1 MMKNS
6 KKSENITQ
14 NNQIMT
20 FSLEEVE
27 IPKFSEKHISGKAWI
42 NWGDKND
49 IPYYLFDLYSKSSL
63 MQSIIK
69 TTVNFI
75 IGNGI
80 ESVYKPNEDETWED
94 LIKNLSLD
102 YMLYGGFAI
111 QIFYNK
117 AAQIKE
123 LEWLDM
129 RKIRTD
135 EEHNIVYYSKE
146 FNERKST
153 PNTISFPVWKKSKEY
168 RNESA
173 VFFYT
178 GSKRTVYPLPIYS
191 GSIAAIETSIR
202 IDNFHLNAIK
212 NNFNG
217 NFIIN
222 FNNGVPEND
231 VKKELERK
239 IKEKFCGDE
248 NAGGFLLVFNDSKEN
263 GVTVERI
270 QDDQFD
276 KKYEALKSQ
285 TITSIFT
292 GFSAPS
298 QLFGYAITGNV
309 FSRQEYQDAF
319 DLYSRLQ
326 ITPIQNLFKRVF
338 ECIYSQENV
347 IEFIPF
353 ELSTEDNDENVEETE
368 ETTKINEPDNNE

>member
-1 MMKNS
+1 MKKDEKNQKMTQFLS
-6 KKSENITQ
+6 FSIEN
-14 NNQIMT
+14 
-20 FSLEEVE
+20 VE
-27 IPKFSEKHISGKAWI
+27 IPKLTERQMSGKVWY
-42 NWGDKND
+42 NWGND
-49 IPYYLFDLYSKSSL
+49 NKLPYYLYGLYEKSSL
-63 MQSIIK
+63 MQSIIN

-75 IGNGI
+75 VGNSI
-80 ESVYKPNEDETWED
+80 ESIYKPNEDETWED

-102 YMLYGGFAI
+102 YMIYSGFAI
-111 QIFYNK
+111 QVMYNK
-117 AAQIKE
+117 MGKIHS
-123 LEWLDM
+123 LNWLDM

-135 EEHNIVYYSKE
+135 EEHTKVYYSKE
-146 FNERKST
+146 FATKSSPQYLT
-153 PNTISFPVWKKSKEY
+153 FKTWKRGEEY

-173 VFFYT
+173 VFLYT
-178 GSKRTVYPLPIYS
+178 GSKRTVYPLPRYS
-191 GSIAAIETSIR
+191 GSIPAIETSIR

-222 FNNGVPEND
+222 FNNGIPD
-231 VKKELERK
+231 DDTKKMLERK
-239 IKEKFCGDE
+239 VKEKFCGDD
-248 NAGGFLLVFNDSKEN
+248 NAGSFLLVFNDSKEN
-263 GVTVERI
+263 GVSVERI

-309 FSRQEYQDAF
+309 FSKQEYQDAF

-353 ELSTEDNDENVEETE
+353 ELSTEDNDENVD

>member
-1 MMKNS
+1 MKKDEKNQKTTQFLS
-6 KKSENITQ
+6 FSIEN
-14 NNQIMT
+14 
-20 FSLEEVE
+20 VE
-27 IPKFSEKHISGKAWI
+27 IPKLTERQMSGKVWY
-42 NWGDKND
+42 NWGND
-49 IPYYLFDLYSKSSL
+49 NKLPYYLYGLYEKSSL
-63 MQSIIK
+63 MQSIIN

-75 IGNGI
+75 VGNSI
-80 ESVYKPNEDETWED
+80 ESIYKPNEDETWED
-94 LIKNLSLD
+94 LIKNLGLD
-102 YMLYGGFAI
+102 YLIYGGFAI
-111 QIFYNK
+111 QVMYNK
-117 AAQIKE
+117 MGQIHS
-123 LEWLDM
+123 LNWLDM

-135 EEHNIVYYSKE
+135 EEHTKVYYSKE
-146 FNERKST
+146 FATKSSPQYLT
-153 PNTISFPVWKKSKEY
+153 FKTWKRGEEY

-178 GSKRTVYPLPIYS
+178 GGKRTVYPLPRYS
-191 GSIAAIETSIR
+191 GSIPAIETSIR

-222 FNNGVPEND
+222 FNNGIPTDD
-231 VKKELERK
+231 VKKEIERK
-239 IKEKFCGDE
+239 VQEKFCGDE
-248 NAGGFLLVFNDSKEN
+248 NAGSFLLVFNDSKEN
-263 GVTVERI
+263 GVSVERI

-326 ITPIQNLFKRVF
+326 INPIQNLFKRVF

-353 ELSTEDNDENVEETE
+353 ELSTEDNDENVDDTK

>member
-1 MMKNS
+1 MKKDEKNQKTTQFLS
-6 KKSENITQ
+6 FSIEN
-14 NNQIMT
+14 
-20 FSLEEVE
+20 VE
-27 IPKFSEKHISGKAWI
+27 IPKLTERQMSGKVWY
-42 NWGDKND
+42 NWGND
-49 IPYYLFDLYSKSSL
+49 NKLPYYLYGLYEKSSL
-63 MQSIIK
+63 MQSIIN

-75 IGNGI
+75 VGNSI
-80 ESVYKPNEDETWED
+80 ESIYKPNEDETWED

-102 YMLYGGFAI
+102 YMIYGGFAI
-111 QIFYNK
+111 QVMYNK
-117 AAQIKE
+117 MGKIHS
-123 LEWLDM
+123 LNWLDM

-135 EEHNIVYYSKE
+135 EEHTKVYYSKE
-146 FNERKST
+146 FATKSSPQYLT
-153 PNTISFPVWKKSKEY
+153 FKTWKRGEEY

-173 VFFYT
+173 VFLYT
-178 GSKRTVYPLPIYS
+178 GGKRTVYPLPRYS
-191 GSIAAIETSIR
+191 GSIPAIETSIR

-222 FNNGVPEND
+222 FNNGIPTDD
-231 VKKELERK
+231 VKKEIERK
-239 IKEKFCGDE
+239 VKEKFCGDD
-248 NAGGFLLVFNDSKEN
+248 NAGSFLLVFNDSKEN
-263 GVTVERI
+263 GVSVERI

-353 ELSTEDNDENVEETE
+353 ELSTEDNDENVDETE